1 MGKYRSGKKTRA
13 QQNAY
18 KILLCIQA
26 LPLMIQIVV

>member
-1 MGKYRSGKKTRA
+1 MGKYRSGKKPMRSKMHI
-13 QQNAY
+13 